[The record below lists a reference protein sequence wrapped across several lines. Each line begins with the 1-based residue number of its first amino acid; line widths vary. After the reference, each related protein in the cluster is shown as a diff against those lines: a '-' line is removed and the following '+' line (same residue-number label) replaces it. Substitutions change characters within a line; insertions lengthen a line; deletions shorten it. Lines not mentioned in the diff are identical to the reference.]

1 MLYIKNERGY
11 KGVYSRIPHKR
22 GTALYNLMNGEPVR
36 SPTRTSIQITQDL
49 HIEDEIG
56 SCINHSC
63 SPSCS
68 IEDFFVVTLK
78 DIEAGEE
85 ITFNYNE
92 NEDVVSSPFECSSCG
107 KMVLGRNHEQKTT

>member
-1 MLYIKNERGY
+1 MLYIKSEGGY
-11 KGVYSRIPHKR
+11 KGVYSRIPHKK
-22 GTALYNLMNGEPVR
+22 GTALYSLMNGESVKI
-36 SPTRTSIQITQDL
+36 PTRTSIEITKNL

-63 SPSCS
+63 DPSCL
-68 IEDFFVVTLK
+68 IKDFFVVTLK

-92 NEDVVSSPFECSSCG
+92 SENVVSSPFRCSCCG
-107 KMVLGRNHEQKTT
+107 KMILGRQYELLF